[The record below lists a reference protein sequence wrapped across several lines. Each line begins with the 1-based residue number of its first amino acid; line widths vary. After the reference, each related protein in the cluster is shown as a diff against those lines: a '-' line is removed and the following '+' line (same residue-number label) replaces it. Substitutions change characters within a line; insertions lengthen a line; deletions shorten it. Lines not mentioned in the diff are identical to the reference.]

1 MIRQRAEEKAAKSLS
16 EAADRTGS
24 SSQIIGT
31 GDFELPTGSPMKE
44 MTAIRD
50 YINNLIAQ
58 APSLSETQR
67 ALIRDGLGHSG
78 RSTSLTRANESLP
91 SMDRIDDGQDRQ
103 GAA

>member
-1 MIRQRAEEKAAKSLS
+1 MMRRRPEEEAAKSPT
-16 EAADRTGS
+16 EVADRSGS
-24 SSQIIGT
+24 SGQIRAT
-31 GDFELPTGSPMKE
+31 GEFELPTGNPMRE
-44 MTAIRD
+44 TTAVRD

-78 RSTSLTRANESLP
+78 RSTSLTRATESPP
-91 SMDRIDDGQDRQ
+91 SMDRIDDAQDRQ